1 LPYEPPQSTLSMDI
15 VRSRRMDGS
24 SRLKYPSEM
33 QRKHNTHFAH
43 QDIDR
48 TAYYTPCDR
57 IGRFYTP
64 SAAGLTMK
72 RATKI
77 AKALALAPSQNLV
90 NILDYSL
97 AATAPDA
104 FEASAII
111 QHRVTQMAD
120 LKASGHGANSKL
132 NPIKKSKDLPIHTSK
147 TALRDAHRL
156 QRSQPMY
163 TILPPSPKR
172 RQGAAATVG
181 CVATSSSLLS
191 RILLKILAFSLRCF

>member
-1 LPYEPPQSTLSMDI
+1 
-15 VRSRRMDGS
+15 
-24 SRLKYPSEM
+24 M

-77 AKALALAPSQNLV
+77 AKALALAPSQNLLNV
-90 NILDYSL
+90 LDYSL
-97 AATAPDA
+97 VATAPDA

-120 LKASGHGANSKL
+120 LKASGHGTNSKL

-147 TALRDAHRL
+147 TALCDAHRL

-163 TILPPSPKR
+163 TILPPVRRGDREQQRQQTQNMEGTLTSPPRPVPAHKNLEFNPL
-172 RQGAAATVG
+172 QSGPDP
-181 CVATSSSLLS
+181 
-191 RILLKILAFSLRCF
+191 